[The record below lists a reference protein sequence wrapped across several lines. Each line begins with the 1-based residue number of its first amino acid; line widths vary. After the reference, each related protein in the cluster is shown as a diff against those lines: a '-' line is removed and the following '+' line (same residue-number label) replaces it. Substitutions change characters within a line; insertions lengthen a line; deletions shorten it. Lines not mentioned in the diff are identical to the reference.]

1 MELFATGIQAQITQ
15 KIVDG
20 EAGPKYATS
29 LTAQITQPHLQI
41 YNRATVQLLFVSNVQ
56 DLLSHFGG
64 GDGFNGNIAR
74 MVQIQTR
81 TLIHLN
87 INEEIISSVNYK

>member
-29 LTAQITQPHLQI
+29 LTAQITQP
-41 YNRATVQLLFVSNVQ
+41 
-56 DLLSHFGG
+56 SHFGG

-87 INEEIISSVNYK
+87 INEEIIFSVNYK